1 MTAASDIGAQSYG
14 ELDLTTMLA
23 APIAFAPMSN
33 SLFEPLTLRGITLR
47 NRIGVSPMCMYS
59 SDDGFA
65 NDWHLVHLGQ
75 FAVGR
80 AALVI
85 TEATAVLP
93 EGRISPQDLGI
104 WKDEH
109 VEFLARIGRF
119 VKSQGAVFGSQ
130 LAHAGRKASTIRPW
144 DGGGPATETLGGWAN
159 LPAPS
164 ALAFAAQYQTPVA
177 IDTVGIGRVVN
188 GFRDAARR
196 ALAADMEIVEIHAA
210 HGYLLHQFLSPL
222 SNTRID
228 NYGGS
233 FENRIR
239 LVRDVVHA
247 IREVWPERLPLAVRL
262 SATDWTEG
270 GWNPEETVELSRILK
285 GDGVDLIDVSTGGNV
300 AAAKIPAGPGY
311 QVEFAARVKRE
322 ADITTASVGLITS
335 PHQADTIVRTGQ
347 ADVTLLGRE
356 LLREPHWPLR
366 AARELHRDIAWPPQ
380 YERAKLR

>member
-1 MTAASDIGAQSYG
+1 
-14 ELDLTTMLA
+14 
-23 APIAFAPMSN
+23 MSN

-59 SDDGFA
+59 SNDGFA

-80 AALVI
+80 AALVL
-85 TEATAVLP
+85 TEATAVVP

-109 VEFLARIGRF
+109 IDFLARIGRF

-144 DGGGPATETLGGWAN
+144 EGGGPATEQVGGWVN

-164 ALAFAAQYQTPVA
+164 ALAFDAQYQTPVA
-177 IDTVGIGRVVN
+177 IDTVGIDRVVN

-196 ALAADMEIVEIHAA
+196 ALAAEMEIIEIHAA

-222 SNTRID
+222 SNTRTD
-228 NYGGS
+228 QYGGS
-233 FENRIR
+233 FENRTR
-239 LVRDVVHA
+239 LVRDVARA
-247 IREVWPERLPLAVRL
+247 IRDVWPERLPLAVRL
-262 SATDWTEG
+262 SATDWTDG

-285 GDGVDLIDVSTGGNV
+285 GDGVDLVDVSTGGNV
-300 AAAKIPAGPGY
+300 PAAKIPAGPGY
-311 QVEFAARVKRE
+311 QVEFAAKVKRE
-322 ADITTASVGLITS
+322 ADVATASVGLITS
-335 PHQADTIVRTGQ
+335 PHQADTIIRTGQ